1 MYQFP
6 IGIIIDSLKMDTYSA
21 IKTAASLGAQGIQM
35 YATSGENSPRSLNAN
50 ARRELFKY
58 VRSNGMVFSAICG
71 DLGKGFANKDENP
84 FLIEQSKRIMDLAL
98 DLGTNIV
105 TTHIGVIPSDKTS
118 DKYKIMQEAC
128 FELGR
133 YADSLNAHFAI
144 ETGPETSLVLKEFL
158 DEINLK
164 GMAVN
169 FDPANLVMVT
179 GDDPVKAVYNLKKY
193 IVHTHAKDGIK
204 LMDVAP
210 EILYGEIE
218 KQIQSATAFI
228 ERPLG
233 EGNVDFK
240 SYLNAL
246 DDIGYKG
253 FVTIERECGDNPKK
267 DIETAVR
274 FLKKL
279 YSDKYSEKVFEF
291 SRVLGNSNEWVG
303 NIQVIQVGETCLDKG
318 ACIEEH
324 TQACHEITCVV
335 SGGGFLKAD
344 NEEVYC
350 GVGDVQIISKGVAH
364 TITASSDTPLRYIHF
379 AFDFFDYE
387 PKTVAD
393 FYAECKHLVI
403 HDNGDI
409 RNILNMLV
417 DEYFNDAVFT
427 EVARIGLI
435 QFLLVV
441 VWRKVHLQTDRYD
454 PVVIKEPMTSTVY
467 DIIKYIDKNLFKQLT
482 VSGIAEQFS
491 YSSTYISRL
500 FKAKT
505 GLSLK
510 EYIIAMKMNY
520 AEKLLREGKSSLSE
534 ISGLVGYESV
544 QSFSK
549 QFKKITGKTP
559 GDIRK

>member
-1 MYQFP
+1 MYNFP
-6 IGIIIDSLKMDTYSA
+6 VGIIIDSLKTDTYTA
-21 IKTAASLGAQGIQM
+21 IKEAAALGAQGIQM
-35 YATSGENSPRSLNAN
+35 YATRGQNSPRNLNSN
-50 ARRELFKY
+50 ARRELLRF
-58 VRSNGMVFSAICG
+58 VRSYGMVFSAICG
-71 DLGKGFANKDENP
+71 DLGRGFTNKSENP
-84 FLIEQSKRIMDLAL
+84 FLVEQSKRIMDLAL

-118 DKYKIMQEAC
+118 DKYKIMQQAC
-128 FELGR
+128 FELGK

-144 ETGPETSLVLKEFL
+144 ETGPETSLVLKDFL
-158 DEINLK
+158 DEIGQK
-164 GMAVN
+164 GIAVN
-169 FDPANLVMVT
+169 LDPANLVMVT
-179 GDDPVKAVYNLKKY
+179 GDDPVKAVYNLKDY

-204 LMDVAP
+204 LMDVSP

-228 ERPLG
+228 EKPLG
-233 EGNVDFK
+233 EGDVNFK
-240 SYLNAL
+240 AYLNAL

-274 FLKKL
+274 FLKKM
-279 YSDKYSEKVFEF
+279 YSDKYTEKVFEF
-291 SRVLGNSNEWVG
+291 SKVLGNSNEWVG
-303 NIQVIQVGETCLDKG
+303 NVQVIQVGETCLDKG

-335 SGGGFLKAD
+335 SGAGFLKAD

-364 TITASSDTPLRYIHF
+364 TLTAGGDTPLRYIHF
-379 AFDFFDYE
+379 AFDFFDYD
-387 PKTVAD
+387 PKILAD
-393 FYAECKHLVI
+393 FYSECKHLVI

-409 RNILNMLV
+409 RSVLNMLV
-417 DEYFNDAVFT
+417 DEYFNNAMFT
-427 EVARIGLI
+427 DIARVSLI
-435 QFLLVV
+435 QLLLIV
-441 VWRKVHLQTDRYD
+441 VWRKVHLQTDKYN
-454 PVVIKEPMTSTVY
+454 PVTIKEPMSSTVY
-467 DIIKYIDKNLFKQLT
+467 DIIKYIDKHLSQQLT

-534 ISGLVGYESV
+534 ISGLIGYESV

-559 GDIRK
+559 GDLRK